1 MTAIPEGLQRA
12 QAIGMEAVAAMRETV
27 KHGRPEN
34 PVTQLIRAWA
44 DATEAALAA
53 SQQEVERLRAELV
66 AANEYAQRCT
76 DANTEAE
83 RDLETSQQANAAMAK
98 DAARYRF
105 LRQNEIIRTFPISS
119 GMMSRGGT
127 RILADTKDWL
137 PGNFTYVIN
146 GKTVDVDAAIDA
158 AITEQAKHE

>member
-1 MTAIPEGLQRA
+1 MTAIPEGLSDRLRPDIECA
-12 QAIGMEAVAAMRETV
+12 PWVIAEV
-27 KHGRPEN
+27 KK
-34 PVTQLIRAWA
+34 L
-44 DATEAALAA
+44 EAALAA